1 MEAMIVSREL
11 LGPRDIG
18 CHLLKFLHG
27 VQLPLFLLEF
37 PLKAYL
43 NNSNLLE

>member
-1 MEAMIVSREL
+1 MEEMIVSREL

-27 VQLPLFLLEF
+27 ARLLLFLLEF

-43 NNSNLLE
+43 NNFNPSE